1 MTARLLGGSRILL
14 TMMMLQLIALLL
26 IALMLH
32 CTGVVVVVVENGCEA
47 GCRCKADG
55 MLRRADCSD
64 LGLTETPSN
73 INVLT
78 TYL

>member
-1 MTARLLGGSRILL
+1 MMKLQLL
-14 TMMMLQLIALLL
+14 TLVLIALMLQ
-26 IALMLH
+26 LMLH
-32 CTGVVVVVVENGCEA
+32 CTGALVVREDGCEA

-55 MLRRADCSD
+55 MLRTADCSD